1 MTSSTIRVRCTCGA
15 PLCNSNNYEPM
26 TRASKPG
33 HMKVTGFDKLG
44 FNSNQLR
51 TMRQQLRRRNY
62 NALSIITELAAES
75 NAHGLAKIAT
85 STQTPRKVLWALMVI
100 VGFTAATLQLSLLVR
115 KYLEFQVVEVS
126 KMKDGMDVE
135 FPAITVC
142 NIAPIS
148 LTKTK
153 ELLSS
158 DTSELTQW
166 LRFIDK
172 YNFGAQTD
180 RMFTVQSLYENLADE
195 AQLLGRDLNDFLIH
209 CQYNQE
215 ICNIQNFTRYFDGH
229 YFNCYTFNSGHQTGT
244 SLLTHA
250 TGPQS
255 GLSLILSL
263 DNDDPPVGGYGSYNI
278 KSNIEHSA
286 GVRVVVHPPS
296 TMPSPVDHGFDVPPG
311 YSSSVGLK
319 TIMHAR
325 LSNPYGN
332 CQNSRL
338 QNSSKYIHT
347 VFSCLELCKQ
357 RIVMS
362 TCGCRSS
369 NLPEMTSANF
379 TFCGLVENKWNWKD
393 MMKNPENYNITKI
406 NLTELACEERVLK
419 EFSINRA
426 YESSCNCFQPC
437 QETTYQKSISLS
449 YWPLEFN
456 QLSALETFYGD
467 KINETFLHD
476 AYKML
481 KYLSNLGSVPTPES
495 PPPEEINITV
505 DDNNNSTNS
514 RMHSPALLSQLLANS
529 TEAPKPAATRD
540 DFIEHVSA
548 KLNSSDKEKQI
559 RASNMIRQNL
569 LRLNVYLED
578 LSIIEF
584 RQMPAYELADL
595 FADIGGTLGLWMGI
609 SVLTI
614 MELIELFTRLLMLI
628 FSSEK
633 KIPNADPVTNGM
645 LDHDCDCQKSSM
657 ESPF

>member
-1 MTSSTIRVRCTCGA
+1 M
-15 PLCNSNNYEPM
+15 
-26 TRASKPG
+26 RASS
-33 HMKVTGFDKLG
+33 GFGKFHG
-44 FNSNQLR
+44 NHSR
-51 TMRQQLRRRNY
+51 TMKRNMERRNQR
-62 NALSIITELAAES
+62 ALNLIQELGSES

-85 STQTPRKVLWALMVI
+85 ATQTPRKVMWALLVI

-115 KYLEFQVVEVS
+115 KYLDFQVVEVS

-153 ELLSS
+153 ELLTSQ
-158 DTSELTQW
+158 TSELGQW
-166 LRFIDK
+166 LSFIQNHD
-172 YNFGAQTD
+172 FGPQTD
-180 RMFTVQSLYENLADE
+180 RVYTVQSLYENLAEE
-195 AQLLGRDLNDFLIH
+195 AQYLGRDINDFLIH

-215 ICNIQNFTRYFDGH
+215 ICSAQNFTQYFDGH
-229 YFNCYTFNSGHQTGT
+229 YFNCYTFNSGQQSGGR
-244 SLLTHA
+244 LLTHS
-250 TGPQS
+250 TGPQN

-286 GVRVVVHPPS
+286 GARVVVHPPN

-325 LSNPYGN
+325 LSDPYGN
-332 CQNSRL
+332 CESSKL
-338 QNSSKYIHT
+338 KNSSKYTHT

-357 RIVMS
+357 SIVIT

-369 NLPEMTSANF
+369 NLPEMALENY
-379 TFCGLVENKWNWKD
+379 TFCGQIENQVNWKD
-393 MMKNPENYNITKI
+393 MVKHPEKYNLTKI

-419 EFSINRA
+419 EFTMNRG
-426 YESSCNCFQPC
+426 YESSCKCFQPC

-456 QLSALETFYGD
+456 QLSALQVFYKN
-467 KINETFLHD
+467 KINETFLYE
-476 AYKML
+476 AFKLL
-481 KYLSNLGSVPTPES
+481 KYLASLGQTHD
-495 PPPEEINITV
+495 PPPPPPPPVGDTTARPVTSVTSIPIVGTSVMNEVPKQSFVE
-505 DDNNNSTNS
+505 
-514 RMHSPALLSQLLANS
+514 QANQ
-529 TEAPKPAATRD
+529 R
-540 DFIEHVSA
+540 
-548 KLNSSDKEKQI
+548 LNASDKDKQI

-609 SVLTI
+609 SVLTV
-614 MELIELFTRLLMLI
+614 MELIELVCRLSMLV

-633 KIPNADPVTNGM
+633 KTPDADTVTNGM
-645 LDHDCDCQKSSM
+645 LDHDCDCHKSR
-657 ESPF
+657 ESPI